1 MGQEQMNTPNSTNT
15 VDMNL
20 FKSLAHLL
28 SNSYR
33 NHFVKF
39 WINVGLL
46 IISISI
52 LIIIR
57 TDNGFIPSLFSYE
70 TNRLINLCID
80 YVLASYIIGLYLYIF
95 WKASPI
101 KKEIA
106 LSSIITFLILGSIII
121 ALWLIPVYNV
131 LQHSIIPEIKLS
143 LGEFGSF
150 FASIT
155 GLLAFLAVLYT
166 SDIAD
171 KRAKE
176 TIALTKEEAENNRV
190 RAEKAEENNRQQVE
204 EVRRRYREDSER
216 TIFFQL
222 LELHTK
228 KVESV
233 IYSNA
238 NNIKELVGARAFER
252 FVDKANTYWVLT
264 IIFEHILTL
273 EEDDSI
279 YYKDAYMKVKE
290 IFEQYNLKAVQSL
303 IRDNNNR
310 FKIKGYENIIRDPK
324 YMDDDGRFEIWSWAK
339 SIEIELLKN
348 ENYSYITKLITMIA
362 DVIYKEYG
370 HILGHYFRNMFYV
383 MDTINEFSDKKNY
396 KELFRAQLS
405 RFELT
410 LGLFNA
416 VSSNSSIK
424 MVKLLEEFD
433 VFKDVYPEDLQLLK
447 TAKEIGINPNT
458 LINNIL
464 NEYKAEIT
472 KLSDN

>member
-324 YMDDDGRFEIWSWAK
+324 YMDDDGRFEIWSWAR

-464 NEYKAEIT
+464 NEYKKDIN

>member
-1 MGQEQMNTPNSTNT
+1 MGQEQMNTANSTNT
-15 VDMNL
+15 VEMNFL
-20 FKSLAHLL
+20 KKFVYLL
-28 SNSYR
+28 ISSYR
-33 NHFVKF
+33 NKPFKLWVNVILFVLS
-39 WINVGLL
+39 IGTL
-46 IISISI
+46 IV
-52 LIIIR
+52 IR
-57 TDNGFIPSLFSYE
+57 TNNGFISSLLDNE
-70 TNRLINLCID
+70 TNQLINTFLDFISI
-80 YVLASYIIGLYLYIF
+80 SYIIGLMSYLY
-95 WKASPI
+95 WEVSPI
-101 KKEIA
+101 KKELT
-106 LSSIITFLILGSIII
+106 LSSGLIFIILISITV
-121 ALWLIPVYNV
+121 ALFLIPVYDGLRN
-131 LQHSIIPEIKLS
+131 IILPDIKLT

-166 SDIAD
+166 SGNAD

-190 RAEKAEENNRQQVE
+190 RAEKAEENNRLQIE

-324 YMDDDGRFEIWSWAK
+324 YMDDDGRFEIWSWAR

-348 ENYSYITKLITMIA
+348 ENY
-362 DVIYKEYG
+362 
-370 HILGHYFRNMFYV
+370 R
-383 MDTINEFSDKKNY
+383 
-396 KELFRAQLS
+396 
-405 RFELT
+405 
-410 LGLFNA
+410 
-416 VSSNSSIK
+416 
-424 MVKLLEEFD
+424 
-433 VFKDVYPEDLQLLK
+433 
-447 TAKEIGINPNT
+447 
-458 LINNIL
+458 
-464 NEYKAEIT
+464 
-472 KLSDN
+472 

>member
-1 MGQEQMNTPNSTNT
+1 MGQEQMNTANSTNT
-15 VDMNL
+15 VEMNFL
-20 FKSLAHLL
+20 KKFVYLL
-28 SNSYR
+28 ISSYR
-33 NHFVKF
+33 NKPFKLWVNVILFVLS
-39 WINVGLL
+39 IGTL
-46 IISISI
+46 IV
-52 LIIIR
+52 IR
-57 TDNGFIPSLFSYE
+57 TNNGFISSLLDNE
-70 TNRLINLCID
+70 TNQLINTFLDFISI
-80 YVLASYIIGLYLYIF
+80 SYIIGLMSYLY
-95 WKASPI
+95 WEVSPI
-101 KKEIA
+101 KKELT
-106 LSSIITFLILGSIII
+106 LSSGLIFIILISITV
-121 ALWLIPVYNV
+121 ALFLIPVYDGLRN
-131 LQHSIIPEIKLS
+131 IILPDIKLT

-166 SDIAD
+166 SGNAD

-190 RAEKAEENNRQQVE
+190 RAEKAEENNRLQIE

-324 YMDDDGRFEIWSWAK
+324 YMDDEGRFEIWSWAR
-339 SIEIELLKN
+339 SI
-348 ENYSYITKLITMIA
+348 
-362 DVIYKEYG
+362 
-370 HILGHYFRNMFYV
+370 
-383 MDTINEFSDKKNY
+383 
-396 KELFRAQLS
+396 
-405 RFELT
+405 
-410 LGLFNA
+410 
-416 VSSNSSIK
+416 
-424 MVKLLEEFD
+424 
-433 VFKDVYPEDLQLLK
+433 
-447 TAKEIGINPNT
+447 
-458 LINNIL
+458 
-464 NEYKAEIT
+464 
-472 KLSDN
+472 